1 MKRMLKMNL
10 ANKLTI
16 IRLFM
21 VPIFVLIYNRFGVTS
36 PIPAIIFAL
45 TSATDFLDGYI
56 ARSRNLITTFG
67 KFMDPLVDK
76 VLTQAGYIV
85 LVGSGIIPAW
95 TVIVIVF
102 RELLIDGLRIL
113 AASNNITIAA
123 SIYGKLKTTSQ
134 MITIIMYLLSGVLT
148 FIPDIVY
155 QILLYISII
164 LTIISGLDYLIKNI
178 EVLDLDNI

>member
-1 MKRMLKMNL
+1 MLKMNL

-21 VPIFVLIYNRFGVTS
+21 VPVFVIIYNIFGVNS
-36 PIPAIIFAL
+36 VIPAIVFAL
-45 TSATDFLDGYI
+45 TSATDFLDGHI

-76 VLTQAGYIV
+76 VLTQAGFLV

-95 TVIVIVF
+95 AVIIIIF

-134 MITIIMYLLSGVLT
+134 MITIILYLLSGVLT
-148 FIPDIVY
+148 FIPNIAYDIF
-155 QILLYISII
+155 LYISVI
-164 LTIISGLDYLIKNI
+164 LTILSGMDYLMKNI
-178 EVLDLDNI
+178 QVLDLDNI

>member
-1 MKRMLKMNL
+1 MLKMNL

-21 VPIFVLIYNRFGVTS
+21 VPVFVVIYNIFGVNS
-36 PIPAIIFAL
+36 VIPAIIFSL
-45 TSATDFLDGYI
+45 TSATDFLDGHI

-76 VLTQAGYIV
+76 VLTQAGFLV

-95 TVIVIVF
+95 AVIIIIF

-134 MITIIMYLLSGVLT
+134 MITIILYLLSGVLT
-148 FIPDIVY
+148 FIPNIVY
-155 QILLYISII
+155 DIFLYISVI
-164 LTIISGLDYLIKNI
+164 LTILSGMDYLMKNI
-178 EVLDLDNI
+178 QVLDLDNI

>member
-1 MKRMLKMNL
+1 MLKMNL

-16 IRLFM
+16 IRLLM
-21 VPIFVLIYNRFGVTS
+21 VPIFVIVYNIFGVTS
-36 PIPAIIFAL
+36 VIPAIVFAL
-45 TSATDFLDGYI
+45 TSATDFLDGHI

-76 VLTQAGYIV
+76 VLTQAGFLV
-85 LVGSGIIPAW
+85 LVGSRIIPAW
-95 TVIVIVF
+95 TVIIIIF

-134 MITIIMYLLSGVLT
+134 MITIILYLLMGVLT
-148 FIPDIVY
+148 FIPNIVY
-155 QILLYISII
+155 DIFLYISVI
-164 LTIISGLDYLIKNI
+164 LTIVSGLDYLMKNVK
-178 EVLDLDNI
+178 VLNLDNI

>member
-1 MKRMLKMNL
+1 MLKMNL

-21 VPIFVLIYNRFGVTS
+21 VPVFVIIYNIFGVNS
-36 PIPAIIFAL
+36 VIPAIVFAL
-45 TSATDFLDGYI
+45 TSATDFLDGHI

-67 KFMDPLVDK
+67 KFMDPLIDK
-76 VLTQAGYIV
+76 VLTQAGFLV

-95 TVIVIVF
+95 AVIIIIF

-134 MITIIMYLLSGVLT
+134 MITIILYLLSGVLT
-148 FIPDIVY
+148 FIPNIVY
-155 QILLYISII
+155 DIFLYISVI
-164 LTIISGLDYLIKNI
+164 LTILSGMDYLMKNI
-178 EVLDLDNI
+178 QVLDLDNI

>member
-1 MKRMLKMNL
+1 MLKMNL

-21 VPIFVLIYNRFGVTS
+21 VPVFVIIYNIFGVNS
-36 PIPAIIFAL
+36 VIPAIVFAL
-45 TSATDFLDGYI
+45 TSATDFLDGHI

-76 VLTQAGYIV
+76 VLTQAGFLV

-95 TVIVIVF
+95 AVIIIIF

-134 MITIIMYLLSGVLT
+134 MITIILYLLSGVLT
-148 FIPDIVY
+148 FIPNIVY
-155 QILLYISII
+155 DIFLYISVI
-164 LTIISGLDYLIKNI
+164 LTILSGMDYLMKNI
-178 EVLDLDNI
+178 QVLDLDNI

>member
-1 MKRMLKMNL
+1 MLKMNL

-21 VPIFVLIYNRFGVTS
+21 VPIFVIVYNIFGVTNV
-36 PIPAIIFAL
+36 IPAIVFAL
-45 TSATDFLDGYI
+45 TSATDFLDGHI

-76 VLTQAGYIV
+76 VLTQAGFLV

-95 TVIVIVF
+95 ALIIIIF

-134 MITIIMYLLSGVLT
+134 MITIILYLLSGVLT
-148 FIPDIVY
+148 FIPNFVYDIF
-155 QILLYISII
+155 LYISVI
-164 LTIISGLDYLIKNI
+164 LTIVSGLDYLMKNI
-178 EVLDLDNI
+178 KVLDLDNI

>member
-1 MKRMLKMNL
+1 MLKMNL

-21 VPIFVLIYNRFGVTS
+21 VPVFVVIYNIFGVNS
-36 PIPAIIFAL
+36 VIPAIIFAL
-45 TSATDFLDGYI
+45 TSATDFLDGHI

-76 VLTQAGYIV
+76 VLTQAGFLV

-95 TVIVIVF
+95 AVIIIIF

-134 MITIIMYLLSGVLT
+134 MITIILYLLSGVLT
-148 FIPDIVY
+148 FIPNIVY
-155 QILLYISII
+155 DIFLYISVI
-164 LTIISGLDYLIKNI
+164 LTILSGMDYLMKNI
-178 EVLDLDNI
+178 QVLDLDNI

>member
-1 MKRMLKMNL
+1 MLKMNL

-21 VPIFVLIYNRFGVTS
+21 VPVFVIIYNIFGVNS
-36 PIPAIIFAL
+36 VIPAIVFAL
-45 TSATDFLDGYI
+45 TSATDFLDGHI

-67 KFMDPLVDK
+67 KFMDPLIDK
-76 VLTQAGYIV
+76 VLTQAGFLV

-95 TVIVIVF
+95 AVIIIIF
-102 RELLIDGLRIL
+102 RELLIDVLRIL

-134 MITIIMYLLSGVLT
+134 MITIILYLLSGVLT
-148 FIPDIVY
+148 FIPNIVY
-155 QILLYISII
+155 DIFLYISVI
-164 LTIISGLDYLIKNI
+164 LTILSGMDYLMKNI
-178 EVLDLDNI
+178 QVLDLDNI

>member
-1 MKRMLKMNL
+1 MNL

-21 VPIFVLIYNRFGVTS
+21 VPVFVVIYNIFGVNS
-36 PIPAIIFAL
+36 VIPAIIFAL
-45 TSATDFLDGYI
+45 TSATDFLDGHI

-76 VLTQAGYIV
+76 VLTQAGFLV

-95 TVIVIVF
+95 AVIIIIF

-134 MITIIMYLLSGVLT
+134 MITIILYLLSGVLT
-148 FIPDIVY
+148 FIPNIVY
-155 QILLYISII
+155 DIFLYISVI
-164 LTIISGLDYLIKNI
+164 LTILSGMDYLMKNI
-178 EVLDLDNI
+178 QVLDLDNI

>member
-1 MKRMLKMNL
+1 MNL

-21 VPIFVLIYNRFGVTS
+21 VPVFVIVYNIFGVTS
-36 PIPAIIFAL
+36 FIPALVFAL
-45 TSATDFLDGYI
+45 TSATDFLDGHI

-76 VLTQAGYIV
+76 VLTQAGFLV
-85 LVGSGIIPAW
+85 LVGSKIVPAW
-95 TVIVIVF
+95 AVIIIIF

-134 MITIIMYLLSGVLT
+134 MITIILYLLSGVLT
-148 FIPDIVY
+148 FIPKIVY
-155 QILLYISII
+155 DIFLYISVI
-164 LTIISGLDYLIKNI
+164 LTIVSGIDYLMKNI
-178 EVLDLDNI
+178 KVLDLDNI

>member
-1 MKRMLKMNL
+1 MLKMNL

-21 VPIFVLIYNRFGVTS
+21 VPVFVVIYNIFGVKS
-36 PIPAIIFAL
+36 VIPAIIFAL
-45 TSATDFLDGYI
+45 TSATDFLDGHI

-76 VLTQAGYIV
+76 VLTQAGFLV

-95 TVIVIVF
+95 AVIIIIF

-134 MITIIMYLLSGVLT
+134 MITIILYLLSGVLT
-148 FIPDIVY
+148 FIPNIVY
-155 QILLYISII
+155 DIFLYISVI
-164 LTIISGLDYLIKNI
+164 LTILSGMDYLMKNI
-178 EVLDLDNI
+178 QVLDLDNI

>member
-1 MKRMLKMNL
+1 MLKMNL
-10 ANKLTI
+10 ANKLTM

-21 VPIFVLIYNRFGVTS
+21 VPVFVILYNIYGVTN
-36 PIPAIIFAL
+36 PIPAIVFAL
-45 TSATDFLDGYI
+45 TSATDFLDGHI

-76 VLTQAGYIV
+76 VLTQAGFLV

-95 TVIVIVF
+95 AVIIIIF

-134 MITIIMYLLSGVLT
+134 MITIILYLLSGVLT
-148 FIPDIVY
+148 SIPNIVY
-155 QILLYISII
+155 TIFLYISVI
-164 LTIISGLDYLIKNI
+164 LTIVSGLDYLMKNI
-178 EVLDLDNI
+178 KVLDLDNI